1 MSNQFPARARV
12 NPHFAEP
19 DFINQYSQASGA
31 FEALEGGKTRVKL
44 SPGDQYVY
52 IDGLKMRAQQI
63 SGQVASNLLP
73 SASIIAEQYS
83 TATYL
88 MRSGAIYDRHD
99 MEAAAQYAV
108 GLPTAQDFAMEET
121 IYQAMRSAL
130 LYGVNAANGE
140 GLLNTPGAIS
150 MNLPPDS
157 NGNTTLQ
164 MYDNGQMALFWLL
177 QINNLQNG
185 MYQSGF
191 NIKDRIVIV
200 SPQRVFNYLIN
211 AAIIDVVSFQRP
223 GAGTATV
230 GQAMTMVTDSQGN
243 TIEYYFDDTL
253 IGKGQGGSD
262 MVIMTIPELETPRGT
277 PYNTNQ
283 FGELT
288 PQMKAINLMYSDLPA
303 PMKIPTPVE
312 YGALSIVQEIRITS
326 GWCVRPQGLY
336 LVSIPYN

>member
-1 MSNQFPARARV
+1 MANQFPARVRA

-44 SPGDQYVY
+44 SPGDLYVY
-52 IDGLKMRAQQI
+52 INGLKMRNEIMA
-63 SGQVASNLLP
+63 GQVASNLLP

-88 MRSGAIYDRHD
+88 MRSRAIYDRHD

-108 GLPTAQDFAMEET
+108 SLPTAQDYAMEEA
-121 IYQAMRSAL
+121 IYQGMRSGL
-130 LYGVNAANGE
+130 LYGINPANGE
-140 GLLNTPGAIS
+140 GLLNTVGAVSI
-150 MNLPPDS
+150 NLPPDS
-157 NGNTTLQ
+157 EGNDTIPT
-164 MYDNGQMALFWLL
+164 YDNGELALYFLKQMTNL
-177 QINNLQNG
+177 QIG

-191 NIKDRIVIV
+191 GLNDRIVFV
-200 SPQRVFNYLIN
+200 GPQEVILYMLN
-211 AAIIDVVSFQRP
+211 AAIVDVVSYQRP

-230 GQAMTMVTDSQGN
+230 GQVIDGVAKSQGN
-243 TIEYYFDDTL
+243 TVEWYFDDTL
-253 IGKGQGGSD
+253 IGKGDGGSD
-262 MVIMTIPELETPRGT
+262 MVIMTIPELMTPRGT

-283 FGELT
+283 FGELS

-312 YGALSIVQEIRITS
+312 DGALSIVQEIRVTS
-326 GWCVRPQGLY
+326 GWNVRPQGLY
-336 LVSIPYN
+336 LMSLPMS